1 MSDAAKP
8 KPAKI
13 TSAKEFV
20 AAQSRQTETVAEA
33 EKTSTQTDASRF
45 ADIKSNPFYQVMLDE
60 ARTPQEKLDV
70 VTQALTFADDRQK
83 GEGNACGVQQ
93 FQGVPAV

>member
-1 MSDAAKP
+1 M
-8 KPAKI
+8 
-13 TSAKEFV
+13 ELHV
-20 AAQSRQTETVAEA
+20 GRRQTKARQDNIRQGIRCRTIAPNRNCGR
-33 EKTSTQTDASRF
+33 SRKNI
-45 ADIKSNPFYQVMLDE
+45 DPDQVMLDE